1 MEESSKPIFWV
12 VRNDSWPF
20 RRSDLLFVVAV
31 VLFALPDPGAGWS
44 FGASSTATKL
54 GLVAVVV
61 MAWIRFYVFGSS
73 DRETR

>member
-1 MEESSKPIFWV
+1 MGESSKPIFWV

-31 VLFALPDPGAGWS
+31 VLFALPDPGTDWS
-44 FGASSTATKL
+44 FGIPSTATKL

-61 MAWIRFYVFGSS
+61 LAWIRFYVFGSS

>member
-1 MEESSKPIFWV
+1 
-12 VRNDSWPF
+12 VRNENWPF

-31 VLFALPDPGAGWS
+31 VLFALPDPGTDWS
-44 FGASSTATKL
+44 FGIPSTATKL

-61 MAWIRFYVFGSS
+61 LAWIRFYVFGSS

>member
-1 MEESSKPIFWV
+1 MGESSKPIFWV

-31 VLFALPDPGAGWS
+31 VLFVLPDPGADWS
-44 FGASSTATKL
+44 FGSASTATKL

-61 MAWIRFYVFGSS
+61 LAWIRFYVFGSS